1 MFPASTND
9 DYKGST
15 FSWQVLL
22 VIAPLLLLSG
32 TSHLAGQSVGA
43 TITAPGA
50 GGGSALTHV
59 TAVQGSFEFAL
70 AVLYLMVIV
79 RYRSFVPIALL
90 VECVRQVL
98 NQLVFWFL
106 APPESGVTEEPAL
119 LQLIFVGVTAVV
131 VVAFLLSA
139 PRRGRQGAAL
149 PS

>member
-22 VIAPLLLLSG
+22 VLAPLLLLSG
-32 TSHLAGQSVGA
+32 ASHLAGQSVGA
-43 TITAPGA
+43 AITAPEV
-50 GGGSALTHV
+50 GGSALAHV